1 MPQTEMAFTLWKV
14 VGILLFTG
22 AIYML
27 ISELYPDVEARLIR
41 DRLVQ
46 TIDRKKIQSPILKML
61 FPIWNLYA
69 GAMRRFE
76 LKEYREGIQK
86 KLVQAGMTDQMTTDH
101 FLAAKVFFT
110 VMIPLFLAL
119 AADTFR
125 KPLGILLGA
134 VIGFYFADLW
144 LKSMI
149 KDRQSKIL
157 RTLPL
162 SVDLL
167 TLTVEAGLDFAGGI
181 QRVVEKGPPGPL
193 QEEFRT
199 LLQDIRLGTTRAN
212 ALRAMEQRCA
222 MVEITSFTS
231 VLIQADQLG
240 ASIGPVLRMQAD
252 RMRSERF
259 SRAEKQGAEAASK
272 IIFPMIIFIMPAV
285 FIILIGPLI
294 LKMIYGPK

>member
-1 MPQTEMAFTLWKV
+1 MQGEMVWTLWKLV
-14 VGILLFTG
+14 IFALTVG
-22 AIYML
+22 AAYML
-27 ISELYPDVEARLIR
+27 VSELYPDVEARLIR
-41 DRLVQ
+41 DRLVEA
-46 TIDRKKIQSPILKML
+46 IDRKKIKSPVLKL
-61 FPIWNLYA
+61 LYPIWNSYA
-69 GAMRRFE
+69 GVMRRYK
-76 LKEYREGIQK
+76 LVEYRQNIQK
-86 KLVQAGMTDQMTTDH
+86 QILQAGMTEQMTVDH

-110 VMIPLFLAL
+110 VVVPIILAV
-119 AADTFR
+119 AIDSFR
-125 KPLGILLGA
+125 KPLGIILAAVLG
-134 VIGFYFADLW
+134 FFFADLW

-193 QEEFRT
+193 QEELKT

-212 ALRAMEQRCA
+212 ALRAMEERCA
-222 MVEITSFTS
+222 MIEVTSFTS

-240 ASIGPVLRMQAD
+240 ASIGPVLRMQAE

-259 SRAEKQGAEAASK
+259 SRAEKMGAEAASK

>member
-1 MPQTEMAFTLWKV
+1 MQGQMVWTLWKLV
-14 VGILLFTG
+14 IFALTAG
-22 AIYML
+22 AAYML
-27 ISELYPDVEARLIR
+27 VSELYPDVEARLVR
-41 DRLVQ
+41 DRLVE
-46 TIDRKKIQSPILKML
+46 TIDRKKIQSPILKLL

-69 GAMRRFE
+69 GFMRRYKLE
-76 LKEYREGIQK
+76 EYRKNIQK
-86 KLVQAGMTDQMTTDH
+86 QILQAGMTDQMTVDH

-110 VMIPLFLAL
+110 IAVPLVLAL
-119 AADTFR
+119 AIDSFR
-125 KPLGILLGA
+125 KPLGILFIAIL
-134 VIGFYFADLW
+134 GFYFADLW

-157 RTLPL
+157 RALPL

-181 QRVVEKGPPGPL
+181 QRVVEKGPTGPL
-193 QEEFRT
+193 QEELKT

-212 ALRAMEQRCA
+212 ALRAMEERCA

-240 ASIGPVLRMQAD
+240 ASIGPVLRMQAE

-259 SRAEKQGAEAASK
+259 SRAEKMGAEAASK